1 LGVGRAPDQRPPRS
15 LHAGRPRA
23 PREHLPAARVALER
37 RSRAGVGIAREAPQ
51 VASDSRRKA
60 QGDDETRT
68 MSLNDTIEKYFA
80 AREAYDRAKAI
91 ATEAEKAMRR
101 HEAKVIDAMLA
112 EKQRSVRREDG
123 TTVTL
128 RKRVSFSSTADN
140 RSAIR
145 AWLIETEGSDH
156 DFVE

>member
-1 LGVGRAPDQRPPRS
+1 
-15 LHAGRPRA
+15 
-23 PREHLPAARVALER
+23 
-37 RSRAGVGIAREAPQ
+37 
-51 VASDSRRKA
+51 
-60 QGDDETRT
+60 

-80 AREAYDRAKAI
+80 VREAYDRAKAI

-156 DFVE
+156 DFVEEVVARDTLSEYLTKKLEEGYSPDDFPEFLNVSDRPGITVKGWNSR